1 MIWLHVRYGGW
12 IVGFGSCIKSLV
24 NKVITTTI
32 IPVSSPH
39 VIHLEENRNVN
50 VTSNN
55 RGLVLSNITT
65 QRLAI
70 NYNGFSS
77 NGMQLQA
84 AFIIA
89 QYHTERNL
97 HLDNWNFLCYTIFH
111 QNIKR
116 LNSKSIVIR
125 VAFWLRY
132 WFHYALGWRSLFG
145 YERYQKCDSKPQIDE
160 IAHATL
166 LFYWLRFP
174 ACSETTEMKKVVVSG
189 LYFGEN
195 VA

>member
-1 MIWLHVRYGGW
+1 M
-12 IVGFGSCIKSLV
+12 SLL
-24 NKVITTTI
+24 ITG
-32 IPVSSPH
+32 
-39 VIHLEENRNVN
+39 
-50 VTSNN
+50 
-55 RGLVLSNITT
+55 GLVLSNITT

-70 NYNGFSS
+70 NYNGFCS

-116 LNSKSIVIR
+116 IISKFIVIR
-125 VAFWLRY
+125 VACWLRY

-166 LFYWLRFP
+166 LFYWLRCP
-174 ACSETTEMKKVVVSG
+174 ACSETIELNKVAVSSLCFWTTCSLG
-189 LYFGEN
+189 LYFFFKLWLN
-195 VA
+195 TLSVVLVAPDYM